1 MHRPSSR
8 YYLHCQAIGWGG
20 VAALL
25 IISTILIHI
34 KLRWSVLAGFIFPG
48 LLCTHLLRNV
58 IRHYHWLDLPLRRS
72 LARILPAFL
81 LALITAALIRSTF
94 PNNPHFPHQFLPYIA
109 EFNFVFFPWL
119 LLYVGIHQI
128 RYARENTKRIQRLE
142 HLVKEQESA
151 DTGATIDPED
161 LTATLEHIRS
171 LIDTDPNSA
180 RREITTFS
188 RLLRSGHL
196 KS

>member
-1 MHRPSSR
+1 MRSPSTR
-8 YYLHCQAIGWGG
+8 YYFYCQAIGWGG

-25 IISTILIHI
+25 IISTILVQI
-34 KLRWSVLAGFIFPG
+34 KLRWFVLAGFIFPG

-58 IRHYHWLDLPLRRS
+58 IRLYHWLDLPLRRS

-94 PNNPHFPHQFLPYIA
+94 ANNPHFPHQFLPYIA

-128 RYARENTKRIQRLE
+128 RYARENTKRIQHLE

>member
-8 YYLHCQAIGWGG
+8 YYLYCQAIGWGG
-20 VAALL
+20 MAALL

-81 LALITAALIRSTF
+81 LTLITAVLIRSTF
-94 PNNPHFPHQFLPYIA
+94 PNNPHFPHQFLPCIA
-109 EFNFVFFPWL
+109 ELNFVFFPWL
-119 LLYVGIHQI
+119 LLNVGIHQI
-128 RYARENTKRIQRLE
+128 RYARENNLKRQRLE
-142 HLVKEQESA
+142 YLIKEQESA
-151 DTGATIDPED
+151 DTGPAIDLED
-161 LTATLEHIRS
+161 LTGALDHIRS
-171 LIDTDPNSA
+171 LIDQDSNSA
-180 RREITTFS
+180 RREITIFS

>member
-1 MHRPSSR
+1 MRSPSAR
-8 YYLHCQAIGWGG
+8 YYLYCQAIGWGG
-20 VAALL
+20 VATLL
-25 IISTILIHI
+25 IISTILVHLR
-34 KLRWSVLAGFIFPG
+34 LRWSVLAGFIFPG

-94 PNNPHFPHQFLPYIA
+94 PNNPHFPHQFLPFIA

-119 LLYVGIHQI
+119 LLYAGIHQI
-128 RYARENTKRIQRLE
+128 RYAREINLKIQRLE

-151 DTGATIDPED
+151 DTGPTIDPED
-161 LTATLEHIRS
+161 LTSTLENIRS

>member
-1 MHRPSSR
+1 MHRPSTR
-8 YYLHCQAIGWGG
+8 YYLYCQAGGWGG

-25 IISTILIHI
+25 IISTILVHI
-34 KLRWSVLAGFIFPG
+34 KLRWPVLAGFIFPG
-48 LLCTHLLRNV
+48 ILCTQLLRNV

-94 PNNPHFPHQFLPYIA
+94 PNNPHFPHQFLPSIA

-128 RYARENTKRIQRLE
+128 RYARENNLKKQRLE
-142 HLVKEQESA
+142 HLIKEQESA
-151 DTGATIDPED
+151 DTGPTIDPED

-180 RREITTFS
+180 RLEITAFS